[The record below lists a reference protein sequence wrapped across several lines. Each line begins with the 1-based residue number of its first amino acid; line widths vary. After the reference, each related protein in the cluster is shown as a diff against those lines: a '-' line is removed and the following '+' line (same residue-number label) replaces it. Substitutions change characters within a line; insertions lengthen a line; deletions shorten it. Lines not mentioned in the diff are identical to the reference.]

1 MTNAQSKYTLDKG
14 TEHEL
19 AVWLEEQE
27 DNYHPDISKSKGML
41 TNPELHKLF
50 TEFVNDP
57 KYSIILSQLCK
68 EKEEEEF
75 WRGWEE
81 AGRPKLRCS
90 KPEEKSTRCSGCGRH
105 DDFCRCGD
113 FMGFGED

>member
-1 MTNAQSKYTLDKG
+1 MTNAQSKYTLDKCTFDKG
-14 TEHEL
+14 TTKRGQMGETPRTEHEL

-57 KYSIILSQLCK
+57 KYSKYITK
-68 EKEEEEF
+68 M
-75 WRGWEE
+75 
-81 AGRPKLRCS
+81 
-90 KPEEKSTRCSGCGRH
+90 RCSGCGRH

>member
-1 MTNAQSKYTLDKG
+1 MTNAQSKYTLDKYTFDKG
-14 TEHEL
+14 TTKRGQMGETPRTEHEL

-57 KYSIILSQLCK
+57 KYSKYIFVK
-68 EKEEEEF
+68 
-75 WRGWEE
+75 
-81 AGRPKLRCS
+81 
-90 KPEEKSTRCSGCGRH
+90 
-105 DDFCRCGD
+105 
-113 FMGFGED
+113 